1 MTTMFEQSRKCA
13 VCGAEETYYEIGS
26 TNSFGS
32 PDLDLRPPQM
42 QRGTM
47 GEWIQECPACGY
59 VSGTIENDP
68 GKVTEKWLKSK
79 AYTRSDGINFRSGL
93 ADRFYKFYKIS
104 LLNEN
109 TERAFFALL
118 HAAWACDDCE
128 DTANAVRCRSMAIPL
143 LNRVTEGPASGQG
156 DPEEDG
162 CGDDS
167 DEKDNLLLIKADLL
181 RRSGQFETLLSE
193 YASRH
198 FKNEIMNKVLAFQL
212 AKAAEKDTACYTVQ
226 YAVEGEREEAD
237 EDLLPE
243 V

>member
-1 MTTMFEQSRKCA
+1 M
-13 VCGAEETYYEIGS
+13 ETYYEIGS

-47 GEWIQECPACGY
+47 GEWIQQCPACGY
-59 VSGTIENDP
+59 VSGKIDNDP
-68 GKVTEKWLKSK
+68 GKVTKKWLKSK
-79 AYTRSDGINFRSGL
+79 AYTHSDGIDFRSGL
-93 ADRFYKFYKIS
+93 ADQFYKFYKIS

-128 DTANAVRCRSMAIPL
+128 DTANAVRCRSMAVPL
-143 LNRVTEGPASGQG
+143 LNQVTEELTSGQG
-156 DPEEDG
+156 DPEED
-162 CGDDS
+162 DS
-167 DEKDNLLLIKADLL
+167 DKKDNLLLIKADLL

-198 FKNEIMNKVLAFQL
+198 FENEIMNKVLAFQL
-212 AKAAEKDTACYTVQ
+212 AKASEKDTACYTVQ
-226 YAVEGEREEAD
+226 YAVEGEPEEAD
-237 EDLLPE
+237 EDFLPD

>member
-1 MTTMFEQSRKCA
+1 MTTMYEQSRKCA
-13 VCGAEETYYEIGS
+13 VCGEAKTYYEIGS

-47 GEWIQECPACGY
+47 GEWIQQCPACGY
-59 VSGTIENDP
+59 VSGRIDNDP
-68 GKVTEKWLKSK
+68 GKVTKKWLKSK
-79 AYTRSDGINFRSGL
+79 AYTHSDGIDFRSGL
-93 ADRFYKFYKIS
+93 ADQFYKFYKIS

-128 DTANAVRCRSMAIPL
+128 DTANAVRCRSMAVPL
-143 LNRVTEGPASGQG
+143 LNQVTEELTSGQG
-156 DPEEDG
+156 DPEED
-162 CGDDS
+162 DS
-167 DEKDNLLLIKADLL
+167 DKKDNLLLIKADLL

-198 FKNEIMNKVLAFQL
+198 FENEIMNKVLAFQL
-212 AKAAEKDTACYTVQ
+212 AKASEKDTACYTVQ
-226 YAVEGEREEAD
+226 YAVEGEPEEAD
-237 EDLLPE
+237 EDFLPD

>member
-1 MTTMFEQSRKCA
+1 M
-13 VCGAEETYYEIGS
+13 ETYYEIGS

-47 GEWIQECPACGY
+47 GEWIQQCPACGY
-59 VSGTIENDP
+59 VSGRIDNDP
-68 GKVTEKWLKSK
+68 GKVTKKWLKSK

-93 ADRFYKFYKIS
+93 ADQFYKFYKIS

-128 DTANAVRCRSMAIPL
+128 DTANAVRCRSMAVPL
-143 LNRVTEGPASGQG
+143 LNQVTEELTSGQG
-156 DPEEDG
+156 DPEED
-162 CGDDS
+162 DS
-167 DEKDNLLLIKADLL
+167 DKKDNLLLIKADLL

-198 FKNEIMNKVLAFQL
+198 FENEIMNKVLAFQL
-212 AKAAEKDTACYTVQ
+212 AKASEKDTACYTVQ
-226 YAVEGEREEAD
+226 YAVEGEPEEAD
-237 EDLLPE
+237 EDFLPD

>member
-1 MTTMFEQSRKCA
+1 
-13 VCGAEETYYEIGS
+13 
-26 TNSFGS
+26 
-32 PDLDLRPPQM
+32 M

-47 GEWIQECPACGY
+47 GEWIQQCPACGY
-59 VSGTIENDP
+59 VSGRIDNDP
-68 GKVTEKWLKSK
+68 GKVTKKWLKSK
-79 AYTRSDGINFRSGL
+79 AYTHSDGIDFRSGL
-93 ADRFYKFYKIS
+93 ADQFYKFYKIS

-128 DTANAVRCRSMAIPL
+128 DTANAVRCRSMAVPL
-143 LNRVTEGPASGQG
+143 LNQVTEELTSGQG

-162 CGDDS
+162 CEDDS
-167 DEKDNLLLIKADLL
+167 DKKDNLLLIKADLL

-198 FKNEIMNKVLAFQL
+198 FENEIMNKVLAFQL
-212 AKAAEKDTACYTVQ
+212 AKASEKDTACYTVQ
-226 YAVEGEREEAD
+226 YAVEGEPEEAD
-237 EDLLPE
+237 EDFLPD

>member
-13 VCGAEETYYEIGS
+13 VCGEVETFYEIGS

-47 GEWIQECPACGY
+47 GEWIQQCPACGY

-79 AYTRSDGINFRSGL
+79 AYTRSDGIEFMSGL
-93 ADRFYKFYKIS
+93 ADQFYKFYKVS
-104 LLNEN
+104 LLNDEP
-109 TERAFFALL
+109 ERAFFALL
-118 HAAWACDDCE
+118 HAAWACDDSE
-128 DTANAVRCRSMAIPL
+128 DTVNAVRCRSMAIPL
-143 LNRVTEGPASGQG
+143 LNQVTEGLASGQG
-156 DPEEDG
+156 DPEEDD

-167 DEKDNLLLIKADLL
+167 DKKDNLLLIKADLL

-193 YASRH
+193 YASCQ
-198 FKNEIMNKVLAFQL
+198 FSNEIMNKVLAFQL

-237 EDLLPE
+237 EDLLP
-243 V
+243 

>member
-1 MTTMFEQSRKCA
+1 MTTMYQESRKCA
-13 VCGAEETYYEIGS
+13 VCGEVKTYYEIGS

-47 GEWIQECPACGY
+47 GEWIQQCPACGY
-59 VSGTIENDP
+59 VSGRIDNNP
-68 GKVTEKWLKSK
+68 GKVTKKWLKSK
-79 AYTRSDGINFRSGL
+79 AYTCSDGIDFRSGL

-109 TERAFFALL
+109 TESAFFALL

-128 DTANAVRCRSMAIPL
+128 DTANATRCRSMAIPL
-143 LNRVTEGPASGQG
+143 LNQVTEELASAQG

-162 CGDDS
+162 CEDDS
-167 DEKDNLLLIKADLL
+167 DKKDNLLLIKADLL

-193 YASRH
+193 YASQR

-212 AKAAEKDTACYTVQ
+212 AKATEKDTACYTVQ

-237 EDLLPE
+237 DDLW
-243 V
+243 